1 MLLSFAAAPC
11 AAQDGA
17 VADSAASRTVTS
29 ADSAAVQTV
38 PASRDRDGER
48 EVRSPLSSPRWVM
61 MRSAV
66 LPGWGQAYNRQWW
79 KAGVIGAVEVGM
91 GYRIWDDNRILDQID
106 QEAAAAAAAGD
117 DVLQNEL
124 ALRYNDRLDRMVAR
138 QWLLAGVI
146 VYSLL
151 DAYVDA
157 HFRDFDIEFKTDPAL
172 PGDES
177 ASMGA
182 RAGLRWSF

>member
-1 MLLSFAAAPC
+1 MRNLVGDGCRNQAGGRVDVDVRFAG
-11 AAQDGA
+11 QGYVNTGKSNGA
-17 VADSAASRTVTS
+17 HELRVDHRL
-29 ADSAAVQTV
+29 
-38 PASRDRDGER
+38 RR
-48 EVRSPLSSPRWVM
+48 EHSS
-61 MRSAV
+61 
-66 LPGWGQAYNRQWW
+66 LQLW
-79 KAGVIGAVEVGM
+79 KIVHNIGIDA
-91 GYRIWDDNRILDQID
+91 NRILDQID